1 MDKIKLDVQEKGD
14 LGIVAEASRSTQRT
28 MFQPAH
34 LTIQGVFA
42 KLKEI
47 ANLTGNSV
55 SYPLPGCSIR
65 VETLGSFEGKTKLPR
80 QKWIY

>member
-55 SYPLPGCSIR
+55 SYVHVLAF
-65 VETLGSFEGKTKLPR
+65 GSVKSKCGSNNGFIEN
-80 QKWIY
+80 